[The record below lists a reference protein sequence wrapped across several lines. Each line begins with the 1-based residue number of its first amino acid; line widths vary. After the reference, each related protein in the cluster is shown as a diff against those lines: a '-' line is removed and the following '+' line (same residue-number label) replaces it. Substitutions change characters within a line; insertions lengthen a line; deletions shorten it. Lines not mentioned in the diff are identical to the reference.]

1 MAPIAPTKRRSLR
14 AKLAAKANGPEPYAP
29 RKAPRPDSAPV
40 SDSFISSKKD
50 KRLVKHSSFVTRIQK
65 ANKKPLKRRRPG
77 KKLVTDLD
85 SLKKALPDLLED
97 GATEEGL
104 KQLKEGKVRLKSLRS
119 RKGALKRKEKLVKS
133 ELERFQGNMAQ
144 LNAMRAGGQD
154 DVAAVEKQATNQN
167 TSSTQEPSQQSQAT
181 SSSSS
186 NMPNRWAAL
195 RGFISSTMEQN
206 PAFLE
211 QEAGQK

>member
-40 SDSFISSKKD
+40 SDDFISSKKD
-50 KRLVKHSSFVTRIQK
+50 KRLVKHSSFVSRIQK

-85 SLKKALPDLLED
+85 SLKKALPGLLED

-104 KQLKEGKVRLKSLRS
+104 KQLKEGKLRLKSLRS

-144 LNAMRAGGQD
+144 LNAMRGSGQD
-154 DVAAVEKQATNQN
+154 NMAMEKQATGQDAP
-167 TSSTQEPSQQSQAT
+167 STQEVSQQSQAT
-181 SSSSS
+181 TGSS
-186 NMPNRWAAL
+186 NMPTRWAAL

-211 QEAGQK
+211 QEAGKK

>member
-1 MAPIAPTKRRSLR
+1 MAPTAPTKRRSLR
-14 AKLAAKANGPEPYAP
+14 AKLAAKTNGPEPYAP

-40 SDSFISSKKD
+40 SDDFISSKKD
-50 KRLVKHSSFVTRIQK
+50 KRLVKHSSFVSRIQK

-85 SLKKALPDLLED
+85 SMKKALPDLLE
-97 GATEEGL
+97 GGTTEEGL

-144 LNAMRAGGQD
+144 LNAMRASGQD
-154 DVAAVEKQATNQN
+154 DVAMEQQATGQDAP
-167 TSSTQEPSQQSQAT
+167 SAQEVSQQSQAT
-181 SSSSS
+181 TGSS
-186 NMPNRWAAL
+186 NMPTRWAAL

-211 QEAGQK
+211 QEAGKK

>member
-1 MAPIAPTKRRSLR
+1 MAPTAPTKRRSLR
-14 AKLAAKANGPEPYAP
+14 AKLAAKTNGPEPYAP

-40 SDSFISSKKD
+40 SDDFISSKKD
-50 KRLVKHSSFVTRIQK
+50 KRLVKHSSFVSRIQK

-85 SLKKALPDLLED
+85 SLKKALPDLLEG

-144 LNAMRAGGQD
+144 LNAMRASGQD
-154 DVAAVEKQATNQN
+154 DVATEKQATGQDAP
-167 TSSTQEPSQQSQAT
+167 SAQEVSQQSQAT
-181 SSSSS
+181 TGCS
-186 NMPNRWAAL
+186 NVPNRWAAL

-211 QEAGQK
+211 QEAGKK

>member
-29 RKAPRPDSAPV
+29 RKAPRPDAAPV

-85 SLKKALPDLLED
+85 SLKTALPDLLED
-97 GATEEGL
+97 GVTEEGL

-144 LNAMRAGGQD
+144 LNAMRASEQD
-154 DVAAVEKQATNQN
+154 DAAVQKQATNQN
-167 TSSTQEPSQQSQAT
+167 TPSTQQSQAT

-186 NMPNRWAAL
+186 SMPNRWAAL

-206 PAFLE
+206 PEFLE
-211 QEAGQK
+211 QDAGKK